1 MEKLNA
7 KLKVEKLIFSD
18 DRQVD
23 TSKLSLTVLVGPNN
37 SGKSECLREIEK
49 LAGGPCSTVVLKAAQ
64 FEKVGDVSDIQ
75 RYLTNRFHAEER
87 GGNIIYQFLGDAIWS
102 QNIKSNWNNHLG
114 SLAKLFVSRLTTDE
128 RLSASNPVS
137 TVNFRKGAASH
148 PIHILQVDTDVEN
161 NVSTQFKRAFGQNLT
176 VDRFGGSH
184 VGLLVGNT
192 PPLDSGEDRISNSY
206 RAKLDAVTHPLE
218 KQGDGMRAFATIV
231 SSILAIDTASIIL
244 IDEPE
249 AFLYPPQARMLGEF
263 LASSIPEG
271 KQVFAATHSREFLM
285 GVVSKQP
292 DQSSEEANKMQI
304 IRIERQGDVNCAS
317 NLDQSLAAEISKDA
331 VMRHSAI
338 LDGVFHERVVLCEA
352 DADCMFYNAILH
364 SIVKV
369 DEKVP
374 DVLFVQSGGKHK
386 MPAIL
391 KSLNGLSVPTDV
403 VVDIDAMN
411 EEVFFK
417 SLVVSAGG
425 NWQNISSAYKQ
436 VLDAVKS
443 VSGIRYNR
451 DLIKYF
457 DENIKDQDPDGKI
470 SFIHKKEINKI
481 IADSSAWGRMK
492 NAGSRELPSG
502 EPTKA
507 FERLLCYCN
516 SIGIWIVRVGELEG
530 FCKMIDGKG
539 QRWAQE
545 VLTNRNL
552 KDDSEL
558 DEARRFVREIWQAR

>member
-87 GGNIIYQFLGDAIWS
+87 GGNILYQFLGDAIWS

-148 PIHILQVDTDVEN
+148 PIHILQDDTDVEN
-161 NVSTQFKRAFGQNLT
+161 NVSTQFKRAFGQDLT

-292 DQSSEEANKMQI
+292 DKSSEEANKMQI

-425 NWQNISSAYKQ
+425 N
-436 VLDAVKS
+436 
-443 VSGIRYNR
+443 
-451 DLIKYF
+451 
-457 DENIKDQDPDGKI
+457 GK
-470 SFIHKKEINKI
+470 
-481 IADSSAWGRMK
+481 
-492 NAGSRELPSG
+492 
-502 EPTKA
+502 
-507 FERLLCYCN
+507 
-516 SIGIWIVRVGELEG
+516 
-530 FCKMIDGKG
+530 
-539 QRWAQE
+539 
-545 VLTNRNL
+545 
-552 KDDSEL
+552 
-558 DEARRFVREIWQAR
+558 

>member
-23 TSKLSLTVLVGPNN
+23 TSKLGLTVLVGPNN

-49 LAGGPCSTVVLKAAQ
+49 LAGGPCSTVVLKDAQ
-64 FEKVGDVSDIQ
+64 IEKVGDVSDIQ
-75 RYLTNRFHAEER
+75 RYLTNRFYAEER
-87 GGNIIYQFLGDAIWS
+87 GGNILYRFFGDAIWS
-102 QNIKSNWNNHLG
+102 QSIKPHWDNHLG

-128 RLSASNPVS
+128 RLSASNPVN
-137 TVNFRKGAASH
+137 TVNFRDGAASH
-148 PIHILQVDTDVEN
+148 PIHILQDDTDVES
-161 NVSTQFKRAFGQNLT
+161 NVSTQFKRAFGEDLT

-184 VGLLVGNT
+184 VGLRVGNT
-192 PPLDSGEDRISNSY
+192 PPLGPREDRISSSY
-206 RAKLDAVTHPLE
+206 REKLDAATNPLE

-249 AFLYPPQARMLGEF
+249 AFLYPPQARLLGEF

-292 DQSSEEANKMQI
+292 DKSSEEANKMQI

-317 NLDQSLAAEISKDA
+317 NLDQSLAAKLSKDA

-352 DADCMFYNAILH
+352 DADCMFYNAILN

-369 DEKVP
+369 EEKIP

-386 MPAIL
+386 MPDIL

-425 NWQNISSAYKQ
+425 EWDKISLAYKQ

-470 SFIHKKEINKI
+470 SLIHKKEINRI

-552 KDDSEL
+552 KDDIEL